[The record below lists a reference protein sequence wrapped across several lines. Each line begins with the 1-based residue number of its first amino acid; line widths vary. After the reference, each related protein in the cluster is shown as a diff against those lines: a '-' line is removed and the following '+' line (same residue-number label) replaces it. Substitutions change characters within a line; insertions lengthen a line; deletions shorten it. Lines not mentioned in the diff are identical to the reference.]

1 MRLRTIRLVISSG
14 TYSPASMYSLAFRPS
29 SVPSETLERKM
40 SPVEIAGMPKC
51 SATTLAW
58 VPLPAPG
65 GPIRM
70 SLIYRRNPS

>member
-14 TYSPASMYSLAFRPS
+14 TYSPASMYSLAFQPR

-40 SPVEIAGMPKC
+40 SPVEIAGMPKR
-51 SATTLAW
+51 SATTLAC

-70 SLIYRRNPS
+70 SLI